1 MSTADWNRWLAGC
14 RPRRGFGL
22 TAGDTMH
29 CGLADYTEPFPCP
42 NGLPIDTRKP
52 GESPRWRARVERAKR
67 DIAEWNRYFAN
78 EDRLIWNAMNDVQS
92 EVEVAVPVADCVS
105 EFESRMR
112 SFLLAVESFK
122 KEVKS

>member
-1 MSTADWNRWLAGC
+1 
-14 RPRRGFGL
+14 
-22 TAGDTMH
+22 MH
-29 CGLADYTEPFPCP
+29 HGLADYTEPWPCP

-52 GESPRWRARVERAKR
+52 GESPQWRVRIERARR

-78 EDRLIWNAMNDVQS
+78 EDRLIWNAMNDVQN